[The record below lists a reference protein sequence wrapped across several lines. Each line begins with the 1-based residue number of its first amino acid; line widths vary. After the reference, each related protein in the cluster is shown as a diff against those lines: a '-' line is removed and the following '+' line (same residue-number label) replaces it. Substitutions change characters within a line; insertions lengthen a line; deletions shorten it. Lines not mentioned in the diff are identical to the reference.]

1 MVVVALSITGVIN
14 RTRALLAGRKGIR
27 FFQHVMNV
35 RLQLRKGSVY
45 STTTTLLFRIAP
57 CVYLGAALIAFL
69 FIPVANLE
77 PICSFHGD
85 IVFVAYLLALSR
97 VALILA
103 AMDTGSSFETE
114 LMGDV
119 KAGFPSPAEDIRE
132 KLDLIKLLVKHKA
145 STFFFRVDGVSMVD
159 SGMDE
164 GDILIVD
171 RAIDPYNNCKAVC
184 YIDGE
189 YTVKRVEMSDKG
201 VRLMPANENKT
212 TYKPIEITSEN
223 NFLIWGVVTWVIKK
237 M

>member
-1 MVVVALSITGVIN
+1 MDKFVPHSI
-14 RTRALLAGRKGIR
+14 
-27 FFQHVMNV
+27 
-35 RLQLRKGSVY
+35 
-45 STTTTLLFRIAP
+45 
-57 CVYLGAALIAFL
+57 
-69 FIPVANLE
+69 
-77 PICSFHGD
+77 
-85 IVFVAYLLALSR
+85 
-97 VALILA
+97 
-103 AMDTGSSFETE
+103 DTSSSFETE

-164 GDILIVD
+164 GDIIIVD

-189 YTVKRVEMSDKG
+189 YTVKRVEMLDNG
-201 VRLMPANENKT
+201 IRLMPANESKT
-212 TYKPIEITSEN
+212 TYKPIEITPEN
-223 NFLIWGVVTWVIKK
+223 NFIIWGVVSWVIKK